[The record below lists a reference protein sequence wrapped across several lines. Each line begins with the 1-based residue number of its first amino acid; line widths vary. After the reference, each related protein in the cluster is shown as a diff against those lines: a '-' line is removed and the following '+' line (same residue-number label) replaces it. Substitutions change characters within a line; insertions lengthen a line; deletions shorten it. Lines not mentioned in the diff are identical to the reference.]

1 MDSKNINSALYTLL
15 NSNNITEIKSVKLE
29 TRNDNDKI
37 SIGVI
42 RFIDAHDRKIIIN
55 VLVGEDADISTI

>member
-42 RFIDAHDRKIIIN
+42 RFIDAHDREIIIN
-55 VLVGEDADISTI
+55 VWVGEDADISTI

>member
-42 RFIDAHDRKIIIN
+42 RFIDAHDRELIMN
-55 VLVGEDADISTI
+55 VWVGEDANVPAI